1 MSKSYIKKNKDYNN
15 RFSEIEKE
23 KNENIKKQTT
33 VAEVAN
39 TIIICRNVNCRFN
52 RRFLGDLHCNF
63 KHITMNERGEC
74 IHKEE
79 RSEHQSDK

>member
-1 MSKSYIKKNKDYNN
+1 MSNN
-15 RFSEIEKE
+15 IITAEIRYSIEE
-23 KNENIKKQTT
+23 YTS
-33 VAEVAN
+33 
-39 TIIICRNVNCRFN
+39 IICRNVNCRFN

-79 RSEHQSDK
+79 RIEHQPNK